1 VALLLTH
8 IAERVLGRPLLL
20 HPGKAEIIASVL
32 GARIGVAAEPS
43 ADADSVLMR
52 RLALVPAAN
61 RHIGQPVYGRGGELY
76 RRQGRVGIVPVVGSL
91 INRGM
96 SMGEDSGVTSYESI
110 ATQVTAAVRDKSVGM
125 IMLDIDSPGG
135 EAGGMFA
142 LAKLIREARQ
152 LKPIVALVNDMAAS
166 GAYGIASAANEIVV
180 SPTSVSGH
188 IGVVLLHLDQS
199 KELEMMGRKPTLIFA
214 GAHKVDGH
222 QFGPLTDDVRMELQ
236 REVDGLYARFVET
249 VALGRPKL
257 SEAQVRATEAR
268 PYLGSDAIRAGLA
281 DRLGT
286 FDETLADLS
295 ARTRAGKQGGVPMML
310 TDLTETIAM
319 EAHTAAIEAARAD
332 GRKAGEAAGAVQGA
346 KIATERIRAILTCPE
361 TAGRM
366 PLAIVFAL
374 DTEMT
379 PEAAVKAL
387 KVSLADVSG
396 TAQTGGPPPPPLA
409 QRGQPPLPA
418 AQPPVPGAANGG
430 AGWDEVV
437 AEVNRANARS
447 NPGRMAAR

>member
-32 GARIGVAAEPS
+32 GARIGVAVEPS

-52 RLALVPAAN
+52 RLADVPAAN
-61 RHIGQPVYGRGGELY
+61 RHVGQPVYGRGGELY

-96 SMGEDSGVTSYESI
+96 SMGEDSGVTSYESV
-110 ATQVTAAVRDKSVGM
+110 ATQVAAAVRDKSVGM

-135 EAGGMFA
+135 EAGGMFS
-142 LAKLIREARQ
+142 LAALIREARKQ
-152 LKPIVALVNDMAAS
+152 KPVVALVNDMAAS

-180 SPTSVSGH
+180 SPTSVAGH

-199 KELEMMGRKPTLIFA
+199 KELEMMGRKPTLIYA

-222 QFGPLTDDVRMELQ
+222 QFGPLSEDVRMELQ
-236 REVDGLYARFVET
+236 REVDGLYSRFIET
-249 VALGRPKL
+249 VVLGRPKL

-268 PYLGSDAIRAGLA
+268 PYLGSDVIRAGLA

-286 FDETLADLS
+286 FDDTLADLS
-295 ARTRAGKQGGVPMML
+295 ARVRAGPKGGVPML
-310 TDLTETIAM
+310 TDLSETVTM
-319 EAHTAAIEAARAD
+319 EAHTAATEAARAE
-332 GRKAGEAAGAVQGA
+332 GRKAGEAAGAAQGA

-379 PEAAVKAL
+379 PEAAAKAL
-387 KVSLADVSG
+387 KVSHAEPATLAP
-396 TAQTGGPPPPPLA
+396 TGGPPPLA
-409 QRGQPPLPA
+409 QRGQPPLA
-418 AQPPVPGAANGG
+418 GAQPPVPGAANG
-430 AGWDEVV
+430 AAAWDDVV